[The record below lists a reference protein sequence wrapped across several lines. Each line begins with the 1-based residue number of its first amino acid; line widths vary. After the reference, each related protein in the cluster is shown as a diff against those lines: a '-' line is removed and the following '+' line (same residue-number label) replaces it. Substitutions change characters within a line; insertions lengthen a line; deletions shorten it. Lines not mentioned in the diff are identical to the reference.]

1 MITIK
6 EWMELVD
13 YKITEGSDYGWG
25 CYGPNS
31 FTLDSW
37 NGVHGKGG
45 YSFSIVFSTKSQKVY
60 EVSMCDYTNDRAYRM
75 INPKFQKKHAKEAE
89 SRNVNLNE
97 AWDGVEYV
105 DLDVLDDFIQKAL
118 AIKAGESYDTRVQVP
133 VDFSDEDLL
142 QYMKMAHERDM
153 TFNEFVE
160 EALRHALEAVEDGRL
175 TKEDARKF
183 VLESE
188 SAWPFA
194 NKELPTFPVDYKVLD
209 DDSTED

>member
-1 MITIK
+1 
-6 EWMELVD
+6 
-13 YKITEGSDYGWG
+13 
-25 CYGPNS
+25 
-31 FTLDSW
+31 
-37 NGVHGKGG
+37 VH
-45 YSFSIVFSTKSQKVY
+45 
-60 EVSMCDYTNDRAYRM
+60 DYTNDRAYRM
-75 INPKFQKKHAKEAE
+75 INPKFVEKHRKEALA
-89 SRNVNLNE
+89 RDVNLNE

-133 VDFSDEDLL
+133 VDFSDEDLF

-160 EALRHALEAVEDGRL
+160 DALRHALEEVEAGRL

-188 SAWPFA
+188 STWPFA
-194 NKELPTFPVDYKVLD
+194 KEELPPFPVNYKVLD

>member
-37 NGVHGKGG
+37 NGVHGEGG
-45 YSFSIVFSTKSQKVY
+45 YSFSITFSTKSQKVY
-60 EVSMCDYTNDRAYRM
+60 EVSMCVYTNDRAYRM
-75 INPKFQKKHAKEAE
+75 INPKFQEKHRKEALA
-89 SRNVNLNE
+89 RGVNLNE
-97 AWDGVEYV
+97 AWDCVDYV
-105 DLDVLDDFIQKAL
+105 DLDVVDDFIQKAL
-118 AIKAGESYDTRVQVP
+118 AIKAGEDYDTRVSVP
-133 VDFSDEDLL
+133 VDFSDEELL

-153 TFNEFVE
+153 TFNELVE
-160 EALRHALEAVEDGRL
+160 EALRHAISEYEAGRL
-175 TKEDARKF
+175 TKEDAQRF

-188 SAWPFA
+188 TAWPFK
-194 NKELPTFPVDYKVLD
+194 KEESD
-209 DDSTED
+209 EDQTGQ